1 MPVILHRTPS
11 ADTVLED
18 VDARL
23 HDATGALTL
32 EGQVIMAF
40 LESVNFDDLLDD
52 ADLSEFVEAV
62 EKKKKAKKKDDAED
76 GDDEGTED
84 MEEGEV
90 YTTLTMEGE
99 DLAEFLDEE
108 DMAGMFEFFVGQMPA
123 TTVEEKVLKAAGER
137 LLGIV
142 EDREDDVL
150 EAAKEGDEGVTKLD
164 EAKGAFKK
172 GDFVKIRK
180 GKLKT
185 STGKTG
191 LLLVQRMLGAIEKKG
206 AIKRTEKGGYHAPG
220 GAGVA
225 TYKKDA
231 GYGSGSVGGKKAYAK
246 FIASGK
252 GKSAKLKAKT
262 KVKGAAAAE
271 MKAKAKENAAKA
283 KAKASRLEKKKPGAV
298 TGAKK
303 KSLVAHDDTTRS
315 DRMDESLSLAG
326 SVIAGMNKSGSGKP
340 TAKTI
345 TG

>member
-1 MPVILHRTPS
+1 MPVILHRTPA

-18 VDARL
+18 VAARL

-32 EGQVIMAF
+32 EGQVIVAF
-40 LESVNFDDLLDD
+40 LESVNFDELLDD
-52 ADLSEFVEAV
+52 PELVEFVEAV
-62 EKKKKAKKKDDAED
+62 TVKGAIDADGEVVEAAKDAKDAED
-76 GDDEGTED
+76 
-84 MEEGEV
+84 V
-90 YTTLTMEGE
+90 TTVTMLGE

-137 LLGIV
+137 LLGLV
-142 EDREDDVL
+142 EDREEDVL
-150 EAAKEGDEGVTKLD
+150 EAAKEGEEGVTKLD
-164 EAKGAFKK
+164 EAKGTFKK

-206 AIKRTEKGGYHAPG
+206 AIQRTEKGGYHAPG
-220 GAGVA
+220 GAGQA

-231 GYGSGSVGGKKAYAK
+231 GYGSGSVSGKKAYAK

-252 GKSAKLKAKT
+252 GKAGKMKAKT

-271 MKAKAKENAAKA
+271 MKAKAKESAAKA
-283 KAKASRLEKKKPGAV
+283 KAKASQLEKKKPGAV

-303 KSLVAHDDTTRS
+303 KSLVAHDDTVRN

-326 SVIAGMNKSGSGKP
+326 SIVSGMNKAGTGKP
-340 TAKTI
+340 TAKSLN
-345 TG
+345 G